1 MGYERDEAMRIQE
14 ATEDMIRMRTE
25 PSRKTPRYPFVMQA
39 SLAAK
44 IGSILVHVEEG
55 TSADGHAF
63 DWESARALLGQA
75 DVVEWIR
82 ALQKMALVPVKR
94 RL

>member
-1 MGYERDEAMRIQE
+1 MSE
-14 ATEDMIRMRTE
+14 AT
-25 PSRKTPRYPFVMQA
+25 SKYPFVLPA

-44 IGSILVHVEEG
+44 VGSVLVHVEEG

-63 DWESARALLGQA
+63 DWEATRSLLGQA
-75 DVVEWIR
+75 DVVEWLR
-82 ALQKMALVPVKR
+82 ALQKLALVPVKR

>member
-1 MGYERDEAMRIQE
+1 MSDTA
-14 ATEDMIRMRTE
+14 
-25 PSRKTPRYPFVMQA
+25 YPFVIPA
-39 SLAAK
+39 ALAAK
-44 IGSILVHVEEG
+44 VGSILVHVEEG
-55 TSADGHAF
+55 TGPDGHAF
-63 DWESARALLGQA
+63 DWEAARALLGQA

>member
-1 MGYERDEAMRIQE
+1 MSDKTFPFAI
-14 ATEDMIRMRTE
+14 E
-25 PSRKTPRYPFVMQA
+25 P

-44 IGSILVHVEEG
+44 VGSILVHTEEG
-55 TSADGHAF
+55 TSSDGHEF
-63 DWESARALLGQA
+63 DWHAVRALLA
-75 DVVEWIR
+75 DAQIVEWLR